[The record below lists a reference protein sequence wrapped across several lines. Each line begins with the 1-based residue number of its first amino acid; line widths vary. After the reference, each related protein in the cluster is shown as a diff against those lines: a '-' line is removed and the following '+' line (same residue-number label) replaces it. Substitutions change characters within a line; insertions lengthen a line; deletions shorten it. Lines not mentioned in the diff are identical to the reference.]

1 MTISLPDY
9 PPLFLRRGEDKRLRA
24 GHLWV
29 FSNEVD
35 TKRSP
40 LDKFAAGDPVNI
52 LDAGGHAVG
61 SGYINPAS
69 LICARLMDRGC
80 HVLDRSLLVHR
91 LNVALSLRERLYGE
105 PYYRLLFG
113 ESDGVPGLTV
123 DRFGDVLVAQAT
135 SAGMERLKGVVID
148 ALIAALKPAAI
159 VWKNDSSAREIEGLT
174 SYVEIAAGELP
185 QRVMVREAGLQFAID
200 IIGGQKTGWFYDQR
214 SNREA
219 MTPWVK
225 GARVLD
231 LFSYVGAWGLRAAQ
245 AGASEVT
252 CVDSSADAIAAVL
265 SNAADN
271 GLAAKVRGERGD
283 VFEYL
288 KAARAQRERWDVVI
302 VDPPAFVKKRKD
314 FKQGSLGY
322 RRLNEAAMQVLAKDG
337 LLVTASCSYHMGR
350 PALLEAINAG
360 GRHLDRQVQVLSQLQ
375 QSPDHPIQ
383 AAIPETDYLKG
394 YICRVLPV

>member
-1 MTISLPDY
+1 
-9 PPLFLRRGEDKRLRA
+9 
-24 GHLWV
+24 
-29 FSNEVD
+29 
-35 TKRSP
+35 
-40 LDKFAAGDPVNI
+40 
-52 LDAGGHAVG
+52 
-61 SGYINPAS
+61 
-69 LICARLMDRGC
+69 
-80 HVLDRSLLVHR
+80 LDRSLLVHR
-91 LNVALSLRERLYGE
+91 LNVALSLRERIYSE

-135 SAGMERLKGVVID
+135 SAGMERLKDVVVD
-148 ALIAALKPAAI
+148 ALTAALKPAAI
-159 VWKNDSSAREIEGLT
+159 VWKNDSSAREIEGLP

-185 QRVMVREAGLQFAID
+185 ERVSVREAGLQFSID
-200 IIGGQKTGWFYDQR
+200 IVGGQKTGWFYDQR

-245 AGASEVT
+245 AGATEVT
-252 CVDSSADAIAAVL
+252 CVDSSAEAIAAVL
-265 SNAADN
+265 GNAADN
-271 GLAAKVRGERGD
+271 GLADKVRAERSD
-283 VFEYL
+283 VFEFL

-322 RRLNEAAMQVLAKDG
+322 RRLNEAAMQLLAKDG